1 MQGMARIALSLI
13 VCFWL
18 YASLIDEPEA
28 ASFKWLA
35 DSALQAQ
42 LHAPSQQSQPINW
55 QERRTDYFSIL
66 YAPGDSHV
74 DTYVGFV
81 DDVYEELAVIFSHNT
96 APPITIRLY
105 PTQEAYFQATPQA
118 AQYPGVVAHANS
130 QRRELVVV
138 LPLTARQSEIEVENN
153 IRHELTHLIAS
164 ELSGNRLNIAFQEGI
179 AQYVEHPAGE
189 LETRIA
195 LLERAYQNNQ
205 LLKWSEMNDRDTVYS
220 NPEIGYPQA
229 LSMVAFLMERDG
241 LKGFHTFLNASERS
255 SGYRSALERAYGD
268 SADALEQ
275 EWLGWLPDYIAG
287 GYKRNAINS
296 YDLSVARDLLQQ
308 ARYNE
313 AQLELEQAIAWLE
326 RNSDGS
332 EGMQAV
338 LDEAGKLL
346 SQSVRGQ
353 EAEQAALDARS
364 ALESNDYQRSSEL
377 VERAQDAYADVGDLR
392 QNEVLATFA
401 ERAQRGLQAIAELDR
416 AIDAARSVRYP
427 SARAAANQAAS
438 EFDALGDL
446 ERASQAR
453 ALIQSLDQR
462 QNILGIVLLSI
473 GAVGALASLFGPW
486 RWREAE
492 VW

>member
-1 MQGMARIALSLI
+1 MHGMARITLSLI
-13 VCFWL
+13 ICFWL
-18 YASLIDEPEA
+18 YANLIPVSEA
-28 ASFKWLA
+28 ASFKWLP
-35 DSALQAQ
+35 DTHLQAQ
-42 LHAPSQQSQPINW
+42 VLKPSQQSQTIDW

-74 DTYVGFV
+74 DTYADFV
-81 DDVYEELAVIFSHNT
+81 DDIYEELAVIFSHRT
-96 APPITIRLY
+96 DPPITIRLY

-189 LETRIA
+189 LETRIT
-195 LLERAYQNNQ
+195 LLERAYQDNQ
-205 LLKWSEMNDRDTVYS
+205 LFKWSEMNDRDTVYS

-229 LSMVAFLMERDG
+229 LSMVAFLMERYG
-241 LKGFHTFLNASERS
+241 LKGFHSFLSASERS
-255 SGYRSALERAYGD
+255 SGYRSALERAYGV
-268 SADALEQ
+268 SADTLEQ
-275 EWLGWLPDYIAG
+275 EWLNWLPDYIAG

-296 YDLSVARDLLQQ
+296 YDLSVARELLQQ
-308 ARYNE
+308 ARYSD

-326 RNSDGS
+326 RNSNDS
-332 EGMQAV
+332 ESMLAV
-338 LDEAGKLL
+338 LDEAQRLL
-346 SQSVRGQ
+346 RQSIRGQ
-353 EAEQAALDARS
+353 EAEQAALAARS
-364 ALESNDYQRSSEL
+364 ALEANDYERSSEL
-377 VERAQDAYADVGDLR
+377 VKQAQEAYAEIGDQR

-401 ERAQRGLQAIAELDR
+401 ERAERGLQAIAELDR
-416 AIDAARSVRYP
+416 AITAARSVRYP
-427 SARAAANQAAS
+427 SARAAAKQAAS
-438 EFDALGDL
+438 EFDALGDFD
-446 ERASQAR
+446 RALQAR
-453 ALIQSLDQR
+453 ILIRSLDQR
-462 QNILGIVLLSI
+462 QQILGVVLVSI
-473 GAVGALASLFGPW
+473 GAVGALASIFGPW